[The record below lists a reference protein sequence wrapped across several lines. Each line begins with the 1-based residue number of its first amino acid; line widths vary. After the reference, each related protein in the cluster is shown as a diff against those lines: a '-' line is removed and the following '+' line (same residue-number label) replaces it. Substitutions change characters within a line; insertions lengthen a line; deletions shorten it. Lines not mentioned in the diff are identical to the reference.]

1 MDIFG
6 AFFGS
11 FFAYKFAVH
20 REKSRLKKER
30 ISHINYLLITFHSYK
45 DELRIL
51 CEKIEDK
58 LEAIDHLLKSC
69 TEEHRLPNE
78 INDDLLRTRSNLY
91 YIKPLTINTTNFS
104 FVTNNPDFLISLVEV
119 LRIFE
124 DLSHGLKLTNNLSMS
139 FEEKYKD
146 EEPPLPDFINFL
158 KVAYDNHRL
167 LKRKICESVCSIN
180 NCKKNLININKK
192 FLKYKLIDIA
202 FKDDLLNFLDRCQK
216 FVNHCGI

>member
-11 FFAYKFAVH
+11 AVAYKFAVH

-124 DLSHGLKLTNNLSMS
+124 DLSHGLKLTNNFSMS

-146 EEPPLPDFINFL
+146 EEPTLPDFINFL
-158 KVAYDNHRL
+158 KVAYDNHRV

-180 NCKKNLININKK
+180 NCKKNLIKINKK

-216 FVNHCGI
+216 FVNHCGV